1 MDSVTSPT
9 PPWRIGVDVGGTF
22 TDMVLRDSAG
32 SVRIFKAP
40 SVPADPSEGVLG
52 VLRLAA
58 QRLDLPL
65 TELLRSCALFVHGST
80 VATNTILEKKGAR
93 VGMLTTE
100 GFRDSL
106 EIRRGIRENQ
116 WDHRAP
122 FPEVLVPRYLRLP
135 VRGRISSDG
144 SEAAPLE
151 AADVGAAASTF
162 AAEGVESVAV
172 CLFNSFLDGAHERA
186 AGAELERNGMGQWV
200 SLSSEVMPTMGE
212 YERGST
218 AVVNAYIAPKVTG
231 YLQALDRQL
240 RQLGLPNS
248 LLLLQSNGGAVSVDQ
263 VAARPVMLVLSGPAA
278 GVGALKGC
286 AGPGEAANFISMEIG
301 GTSCDVMVMAKG
313 EVPIA
318 DSLVIDGYH
327 LTTPSVEIHTVG
339 AGGGTIAWVDSA
351 GLLHVGPQG
360 AGARPG
366 PAAYG
371 LGGEQPTVTDAQ
383 LVLGRLQPGPLAGG
397 AVTLDGTLARKAIE
411 TKLAKPLGLSV
422 EEAAAG
428 VIRLLEQNLLHAVER
443 LSSER
448 GHNPSTFTLVA
459 AGGAGPMHGASV
471 ARALGCR
478 RALLP
483 RAAGAFCAMGMLQS
497 DVRQDYLKVFIADLD
512 TVEPDAVGAAFAE
525 LETRAADARLKERE
539 FDLRYE
545 GQQWPVR
552 VALGP
557 LDTTLDKAD
566 VRARFESEHQRLY
579 GHIQP
584 HGRIDITALRVI
596 GRTPLDWTP
605 PAAQSPQQSP
615 PLPRETRRVW
625 VDATHGWQDVPVYGG
640 EALRPGCKLAGP
652 LLIEERTTTAFV
664 GPRDLLEIDSRDD
677 FLVHVNAALPPH
689 SDGEES

>member
-1 MDSVTSPT
+1 MPSASLVA
-9 PPWRIGVDVGGTF
+9 PWRIGVDVGGTF
-22 TDMVLRDSAG
+22 TDMVLRDAAG

-58 QRLDLPL
+58 RELDLPL
-65 TELLRSCALFVHGST
+65 TALLRDCALFVHGST
-80 VATNTILEKKGAR
+80 VATNTILEKKGAK

-135 VRGRISSDG
+135 VRGRIDRNG
-144 SEAAPLE
+144 KEVAPLQE
-151 AADVGAAASTF
+151 SDVDAASTVF
-162 AAEGVESVAV
+162 EAEGVESVAL
-172 CLFNSFLDGAHERA
+172 CLFNSFLDGRHERA
-186 AGAELERNGMGQWV
+186 AGARLGKSWSGKWV

-218 AVVNAYIAPKVTG
+218 AVVNAYIAPKVTS
-231 YLQALDRQL
+231 YLQSLDQQL
-240 RQLGLPNS
+240 RQLGLPHS
-248 LLLLQSNGGAVSVDQ
+248 VLMLQSNGGAVPVDQ

-286 AGPGEAANFISMEIG
+286 AAPGERPNLISMEIG

-313 EVPIA
+313 DVAMSDQLI
-318 DSLVIDGYH
+318 IDGYH

-339 AGGGTIAWVDSA
+339 AGGGTVAWVDAA
-351 GLLHVGPQG
+351 GLLHAGPHG

-371 LGGEQPTVTDAQ
+371 LGGENPTVTDAQ
-383 LVLGRLQPGPLAGG
+383 LVLGRLKPGPLAGG
-397 AVTLDGTLARKAIE
+397 AVSLDGALARKAIE
-411 TKLAKPLGLSV
+411 TKLAKPLKLSV
-422 EEAAAG
+422 EDAAAG

-443 LSSER
+443 LSIER
-448 GHNPSTFTLVA
+448 GYNPATFTLVA
-459 AGGAGPMHGASV
+459 AGGAGPMHGSAV
-471 ARALGCR
+471 ARALGCK

-497 DVRQDYLKVFIADLD
+497 DIRQDYLQVFIADLD
-512 TVEPDAVGAAFAE
+512 KVDRPALDKAFAE
-525 LETRAADARLKERE
+525 LETRAGDAKIKERE
-539 FDLRYE
+539 LDLRYD

-552 VALGP
+552 VSI
-557 LDTTLDKAD
+557 DKAFD
-566 VRARFESEHQRLY
+566 PAAARKVFEAEHQRLY

-584 HGRIDITALRVI
+584 GGRIDITALRVI
-596 GRTPLDWTP
+596 GRTRLDWTP
-605 PAAQSPQQSP
+605 PAARAPQQGEP
-615 PLPRETRRVW
+615 KPKEARKVW
-625 VDATHGWQDVPVYGG
+625 IDAATGWRDVPVYDG
-640 EALRPGCKLAGP
+640 ADLRPGCVLNGP
-652 LLIEERTTTAFV
+652 LLVEEKTTTAFI
-664 GPRDLLEIDSRDD
+664 GPRDKLEVDVRDD
-677 FLVHVNAALPPH
+677 FLIHIGGAA
-689 SDGEES
+689 